1 MFENRWSKRPPTFYS
16 RVVAPSN
23 SSSIF
28 RGPLEDAL
36 RYALAHLENLDLGP
50 SRPAPPP
57 ESLRRR
63 MAHAL
68 TDYGIPAQEV
78 IADLVADSAGGIMG
92 NAGGRFYGWV
102 MGGVVPAALAAD
114 WLTSTWDQNAGIS
127 ASGPAAA
134 LAEEI
139 SGAWLK
145 ELLGIPAGASFAFV
159 TGCQMA
165 HVTCLAA
172 ARHGVLSRAGWN
184 VEDSG
189 LAGAPA
195 IRIFA
200 SRDRHGSV
208 KRAVRLLGLGSDNLI
223 GLGTDEEGRLYPA
236 ALERALTAHEGG
248 PAIVVLQ
255 AGELNTGVF
264 DDFETLIPIAKRH
277 NAWVHIDGA
286 FGLWAAA
293 AALLP
298 PPSQPE
304 PMRADS
310 WATDGHKWLNVP
322 YDCGYAFVADPDA
335 QRASMSYQA
344 SYLVFDSAAR
354 DQIDWNPEWSRRA
367 RGFSTYAAIRQLG
380 RHGIGEIVERCC
392 DHASALTLGIGGLP
406 GAEVLCTPTINQGLV
421 RFLDPHGADDDRRT
435 DEIIA
440 AVQASGEAFLGGVTW
455 RGKRAMRISV
465 CNWMTTDRDV
475 ERVIAAFAQALR
487 EAI

>member
-36 RYALAHLENLDLGP
+36 RYALAHLENLDSGP
-50 SRPAPPP
+50 VAPNAPP

-145 ELLGIPAGASFAFV
+145 DLLGIPAGASFAFV

-189 LAGAPA
+189 LTGAPA

-200 SRDRHGSV
+200 SHDRHGSV

-293 AALLP
+293 AARFRHLV
-298 PPSQPE
+298 SGADA
-304 PMRADS
+304 ADS

-322 YDCGYAFVADPDA
+322 YDCG
-335 QRASMSYQA
+335 
-344 SYLVFDSAAR
+344 
-354 DQIDWNPEWSRRA
+354 
-367 RGFSTYAAIRQLG
+367 
-380 RHGIGEIVERCC
+380 
-392 DHASALTLGIGGLP
+392 
-406 GAEVLCTPTINQGLV
+406 
-421 RFLDPHGADDDRRT
+421 
-435 DEIIA
+435 
-440 AVQASGEAFLGGVTW
+440 
-455 RGKRAMRISV
+455 
-465 CNWMTTDRDV
+465 
-475 ERVIAAFAQALR
+475 
-487 EAI
+487 